1 MDILGEL
8 QKEKNKRQVSKSK
21 DILGTLQ
28 RQKNESVPSKTTRSG
43 SGYTPVADLNRATN
57 GAGVSSAS
65 GILEQAARDVAATLP
80 EARTPRTTRTYW
92 DGTTRERQDRGA
104 MLRGAI
110 GTRYDTEGSI
120 ASGVQR
126 GLGTATGAGAAA
138 VDALSGLDY
147 LSSNDRKRIENAQK
161 NLETY
166 TANRDAATNEA
177 ERQHWQKLADHA
189 QNEIEAYTKGSE
201 AKRQNATDAAEALRN
216 TQEGLFREAS
226 EGDYAARAGRALE
239 TVEKYGDNTYDDNL
253 AGLIGSNYGVGRLS
267 QNSSYAW
274 NEYLND
280 PTPEN
285 RAIAELYDL
294 ALSNTGENNAD
305 ALTPDNEL
313 ETWARSIANY
323 APQFLDQ
330 TAARL
335 KGGAAGLLLG
345 SVGAGQAAGSALDM
359 YAIMRGAAFRGLLE
373 TGVPE
378 EQAIKMAKDEALI
391 SSIIEYA
398 DSLAEYAFMG
408 GKDIVKLLMSGG
420 AELATTT
427 AGKSAGRAAAKI
439 IAAYLGNIV
448 QEGEEERSQEA
459 VSIANERRLAGG
471 TTDSG
476 KLGLAQNALD
486 VYWNEGLRGDR
497 ESETYQRMA
506 GAAEE
511 GRRVATVFA
520 AIPAGT
526 GYAAN
531 RAVNRMSTSR
541 GMDFVSDA
549 LDQAERGE
557 VSDLAA
563 NRVLNNSF
571 SRDLMQREGGVTLTD
586 DMTKQEQ
593 RDAIKQAAARLA
605 GVSEAEPV
613 AVSATNNRTE
623 ISEPSTPQRMGESEA
638 REALPLRGVSEQ
650 QLDRDLADAARL
662 SVTLGRSGANAFLT
676 AYDRATAASVEPT
689 EAFENFSKVYNAAVR
704 GENAPEV
711 SMPEHLRIA
720 AQGAGENDART
731 AAQAQYFGENAGL
744 APNRSGRPRNLSR
757 REARVLDAIGKA
769 AGVQI
774 RFADTMNGANASIE
788 NGVLTIAKDAD
799 DPVRAAFTHEI
810 VHRVRE
816 SAPEA
821 YSTLAQFV
829 VDNMSDER
837 LASAIRARSDAYS
850 DMNYSISDIT
860 EETVAD
866 AFGRMASE
874 PELLEKIAGVD
885 RTAAQ
890 KVLDAIDELLRKIKA
905 ALSGKEQAQLTANQI
920 EAFRDLQGRGEEMA
934 KALRAALDKVQEQTQ
949 TANES
954 AATELPKSNTQNGGV
969 RKSLKENV
977 VYNKTA
983 LLSESTVD
991 RFLEDYAAK
1000 STPNYAQAYIAW
1012 LSPEDF
1018 INLTTSREGRFVVD
1032 NTTKPLDINKLV
1044 DATQYQP
1051 FQLRIDHETGEI
1063 SGHEGRHR
1071 ANALLRAGVEH
1082 IPVLMFDSSNKYD
1095 KETISELLLKGQDFG
1110 SNRSYAEVLAFDL
1123 MPLSYANRDRVVKE
1137 FGTPPSMERMATQYN
1152 GTQSVRFSRNV
1163 DSEYMAAVERGDMD
1177 EAERMVDEA
1186 AKAAGY
1192 TVKGWHQ
1199 TAGDFTV
1206 FNTNNPSAALNDSET
1221 PNGIFFKTNDH
1232 DIGLDGKKQM
1242 PMYLNLG
1249 RTLSFKNREEANAWY
1264 RKNIDGYDDRSKQ
1277 FENALKP
1284 IEEEM
1289 NRIETEMFKQDT
1301 TDEEYDRLDTE
1312 WNKLLEKMH
1321 TVEDGYRA
1329 QLRELLNDYFLDGDS
1344 GYNSIHLGYDGH
1356 RYVDG
1361 KRENVETYIVFSN
1374 KQAKFAEPVVYD
1386 NDGNVIPLSQRF
1398 NSKNNDIRY
1407 SRNVDSDGRELTEAQ
1422 QSVGINYDAPSESA
1436 NAVRFSRR
1444 TWEASDYAKD
1454 KKKAAQDLSKALGC
1468 SVRTATKF
1476 INDVNSIAKM
1486 IADDR
1491 TRLDYEAAP
1500 GASSFVSNV
1509 EYGGSIDFSTI
1520 CKKRRL
1526 LTGTIEAIQKAM
1538 PNGVLTADEVLKIR
1552 ETMKKRGY
1560 EVSCGLCYV
1569 EGSRAKMGEFAA
1581 EFINLYKKYHP
1592 DAKWMPN
1599 MYDVNTPT
1607 GAENMRVNHPDVYKE
1622 YEHFWNHYG
1631 TLREGDPNLFAS
1643 QQKPKLFQ
1651 AATEYDGE
1659 ILKKFRNDGTVA
1671 EKNKNGGLRL
1681 QSFSD
1686 FEIIHLIDTM
1696 QVIMDMS
1703 RVGLAGQAYTKVPD
1717 FAWAVG
1723 GTGLKVNCSL
1733 IAKGVDENGRIILD
1747 EVEGMKRAD
1756 AEALRNAYS
1765 KNVGTIL
1772 VVFND
1777 EQLQAAMNDP
1787 FIDFIIPFHRS
1798 QWAKR
1803 QYEILGLPANVK
1815 DYTNYQ
1821 NEKLLQ
1827 SGKKGNLM
1835 PNEYWDFKKS
1845 GKANAK
1851 RYLELCAE
1859 NGKRPKFYNLLVNNG
1874 DGSYS
1879 LQPDGSTDGYWKLLI
1894 DFKMYD
1900 NQGKG
1905 SPQMPVQPKFN
1916 MEQAERMLNEY
1927 TGGHEQFPVA
1937 QDVVDEFVQ
1946 EKSEGRRFSRKSV
1959 ADAEAREA
1967 ALLQENDLLRE
1978 EIKYWK
1984 AQLERTPKENV
1995 GIVEPEAVKKA
2006 ARDLISTYGSTI
2018 KTEEITE
2025 GLQNLYNLMGTGGD
2039 ENGELSYEA
2048 AREIANGIA
2057 REIAESALNDTES
2070 AYRMYE
2076 DLRKFLRT
2084 TKITITPAEAKEISD
2099 YGDWRKHNM
2108 GRIDIARGESS
2119 NIDRVYDELS
2129 DRWPE
2134 YFPGDVISVGDQLQR
2149 IADVMDYIYR
2159 DRGHNPFDPYMDQA
2173 VIDIGND
2180 IMDRFFDLPQAKTF
2194 ADKQAAKLGG
2204 MRIKMSEL
2212 RQRNEERL
2220 RESMAKAR
2228 ADRDAK
2234 LREMKDHYAEIAQRR
2249 RERRENTEAR
2259 NKLLH
2264 IARRL
2269 ANKKL
2274 PAVNRALLNEYIGDL
2289 DLVAKS
2295 MTGATLEKLTDLRDW
2310 YFDQRDNNPD
2320 FIADPHIEK
2329 LIERLSKRQIKD
2341 LTDEEVRD
2349 LTDVL
2354 LNIENEIRTQN
2365 KLINSKDRHDTYMA
2379 GMRAI
2384 QDIENSRGIRE
2395 NAAGTLDKLL
2405 INNTLS
2411 PVREMHRL
2419 TAYADDDPLYVLI
2432 NELADGQRKQFDYQR
2447 RAGERFLKWT
2457 EDKKLVER
2465 IRGKKAEEIRITGIG
2480 KNGPTEV
2487 TITPAMRMS
2496 LYLHSKNAQN
2506 LRHITG
2512 GGIRVPDMQLYKRGK
2527 LSEAYDRGTTIKLTP
2542 SQIQSIVNQ
2551 MTAEERAFADAA
2563 SAYFNGMSR
2572 EAINETSEKLK
2583 GYSLA
2588 GVENYFPIDTDKS
2601 FVKKDFD
2608 SLKFDGTLEGMGF
2621 LKERINSA
2629 SPIMLYDMD
2638 NVLRRSIEQHAKYY
2652 GLAVPVRNFNKVWG
2666 VTKAS
2671 FDEDGNR
2678 NGYES
2683 SVMQA
2688 MREKWGDA
2696 GYNYVD
2702 KLMSDLQSG
2711 HSEQNDFDKLM
2722 RKVRSNY
2729 AGAVLTLNASVAM
2742 KQAAS
2747 YPTAAA
2753 VVGWKPLAR
2762 ALGNIGKVD
2771 LNTVNKYT
2779 PLLWY
2784 RTQGFSTQELGD
2796 MARQDKQLPKLLNW
2810 VQGMDVL
2817 TTRKLWKAA
2826 EYYVQGNQDVQR
2838 GSEEYYKAVAD
2849 VYNRIIEETQPNYT
2863 TMQRPQILRSNSTL
2877 LQSLSMFKTQ
2887 PFQNFNVLYDALG
2900 NFEAKKKAARIDG
2913 SAEAQS
2919 AYKDAKKRA
2928 GWAITSQLA
2937 QLAVFAGMTAAW
2949 NLFRGKT
2956 DNYDDDDEK
2965 VTAESVLK
2973 RIMHDM
2979 LGGAAS
2985 MVPFGSDVW
2994 EFASSIFG
3002 NEKYYGF
3009 DEVTSSSINDL
3020 LKAFSKA
3027 GASLGKT
3034 WESVSKGEPVNW
3046 NAQRLQW
3053 DSVVKAVSK
3062 TAGVPFENVEN
3073 LFNAI
3078 YRMSAIAAAGKYKGT
3093 YAYLRLTK
3101 DPSDTGAYYDNLYG
3115 AYKNDKTAYEE
3126 IYADM
3131 TANGFD
3137 AGKIKTAMEKRM
3149 KKSEGVES
3157 VKDLGE
3163 RYLAP
3168 EAQTVYDETLG
3179 RMQRSSVWRGASA
3192 EQREKA
3198 EGLLYDLL
3206 AGSSAG
3212 DKLRE
3217 KINGGAGYGLDSAE
3231 YILYRLALSM
3241 TDEPTESGK
3250 YGTYTN
3256 AEVEAAIR
3264 MVPNLTNVER
3274 DYLWTAQGKNAKSA
3288 PKW

>member
-8 QKEKNKRQVSKSK
+8 QKEKNNRQVSEKK

-28 RQKNESVPSKTTRSG
+28 RQKNESVPGKTTRSG

-65 GILEQAARDVAATLP
+65 GILEQAARDVAETLP

-138 VDALSGLDY
+138 VGALSRLDY

-177 ERQHWQKLADHA
+177 ERQRWQKLADHA
-189 QNEIEAYTKGSE
+189 QNEINAYTKGSE
-201 AKRQNATDAAEALRN
+201 AKQQNAAGLADALRGSK
-216 TQEGLFREAS
+216 ERLFREAS

-274 NEYLND
+274 NEYLNN

-305 ALTPDNEL
+305 ALTPDNGL

-335 KGGAAGLLLG
+335 KGGTAGLLLG

-378 EQAIKMAKDEALI
+378 EQAMEMAKDEALI

-689 EAFENFSKVYNAAVR
+689 AAFENFSKVYNAAVR

-744 APNRSGRPRNLSR
+744 APNRSGRPRNLSS

-774 RFADTMNGANASIE
+774 KFADTMNGANASIE

-837 LASAIRARSDAYS
+837 LASAIRARSDTYS

-890 KVLDAIDELLRKIKA
+890 KILDAIDELLRKIKA

-934 KALRAALDKVQEQTQ
+934 KALRAALQKVQEQAQ
-949 TANES
+949 TAAVELSGVANASDAKEAGASEIKYSRVIDEETLDWLNKQKTVKAYRAMQVIDGKLYPPMAAKVASEGTSKRQLVEPTELNAWYRSDERPDLVDPKTGKFKLDKANGATIEAAYNPYFHTSATPLNDQFSSAYKRPNLVTVEVEIPES
-954 AATELPKSNTQNGGV
+954 ELTSGYKAQYAKDSVGETKWHAGPVASQLKGEKARRVFLSRWAKVNRIVPDAEVAQIVARTLEGENIAVPYKVVTPSLRAELEKAGVQIDTKGEKKAATEGG
-969 RKSLKENV
+969 
-977 VYNKTA
+977 
-983 LLSESTVD
+983 
-991 RFLEDYAAK
+991 AAR
-1000 STPNYAQAYIAW
+1000 Y
-1012 LSPEDF
+1012 
-1018 INLTTSREGRFVVD
+1018 
-1032 NTTKPLDINKLV
+1032 
-1044 DATQYQP
+1044 
-1051 FQLRIDHETGEI
+1051 
-1063 SGHEGRHR
+1063 
-1071 ANALLRAGVEH
+1071 
-1082 IPVLMFDSSNKYD
+1082 
-1095 KETISELLLKGQDFG
+1095 
-1110 SNRSYAEVLAFDL
+1110 
-1123 MPLSYANRDRVVKE
+1123 
-1137 FGTPPSMERMATQYN
+1137 
-1152 GTQSVRFSRNV
+1152 SRNV

-1177 EAERMVDEA
+1177 EAQRMVDEA

-1192 TVKGWHQ
+1192 TVKAYHA
-1199 TAGDFTV
+1199 TDSDFTV
-1206 FNTNNPSAALNDSET
+1206 FNRLELGKNTDDNATN
-1221 PNGIFFKTNDH
+1221 
-1232 DIGLDGKKQM
+1232 
-1242 PMYLNLG
+1242 
-1249 RTLSFKNREEANAWY
+1249 
-1264 RKNIDGYDDRSKQ
+1264 
-1277 FENALKP
+1277 
-1284 IEEEM
+1284 
-1289 NRIETEMFKQDT
+1289 
-1301 TDEEYDRLDTE
+1301 
-1312 WNKLLEKMH
+1312 
-1321 TVEDGYRA
+1321 
-1329 QLRELLNDYFLDGDS
+1329 ELLAATAHIGHWFNSTDVSQKIFAKKAIRTALQIENPLYTESLDSLVAWIESNVPTDGTAEEI
-1344 GYNSIHLGYDGH
+1344 GNLAYKKMREQGYDGVILNDEELGGTS
-1356 RYVDG
+1356 YV
-1361 KRENVETYIVFSN
+1361 VFNSS
-1374 KQAKFAEPVVYD
+1374 QAKSADPVTYD
-1386 NDGNVIPLSQRF
+1386 DNGNVIPLSERF
-1398 NSKNNDIRY
+1398 NTQNSDIRY
-1407 SRNVDSDGRELTEAQ
+1407 SRNVDSEGRELTEAQ
-1422 QSVGINYDAPSESA
+1422 AEYFKDSKVRDDQGRLLALFHQTGEDFTVFDPQHKGAGTSDNQTPFGIFLKSSNKDIGVRGQKQMELYADIKTPLIAKNREDLTYQIRKISPEYEDAEKEYQNLNADYARKTQKVKTDIDNYMKEWRSNNLTASRRALYDDEEYNALSEKEDALIDEWEKKDKEVSFKAKKAITEALKQNGYDGVILQRDSGSFGRETDAYIALFPEQVKNVTNTAPTS
-1436 NAVRFSRR
+1436 NPDIRFSRNVDEKRIFR
-1444 TWEASDYAKD
+1444 TPQGVEVVQNPTDSEYA
-1454 KKKAAQDLSKALGC
+1454 QMRS
-1468 SVRTATKF
+1468 
-1476 INDVNSIAKM
+1476 
-1486 IADDR
+1486 
-1491 TRLDYEAAP
+1491 
-1500 GASSFVSNV
+1500 
-1509 EYGGSIDFSTI
+1509 
-1520 CKKRRL
+1520 
-1526 LTGTIEAIQKAM
+1526 
-1538 PNGVLTADEVLKIR
+1538 EVYRAYPWLR
-1552 ETMKKRGY
+1552 ETGEPPLRRTFDEDGNVY
-1560 EVSCGLCYV
+1560 YWSSADGIHAFV
-1569 EGSRAKMGEFAA
+1569 EPYINREFNTRTSQHWKWW
-1581 EFINLYKKYHP
+1581 EKP
-1592 DAKWMPN
+1592 D
-1599 MYDVNTPT
+1599 
-1607 GAENMRVNHPDVYKE
+1607 
-1622 YEHFWNHYG
+1622 
-1631 TLREGDPNLFAS
+1631 
-1643 QQKPKLFQ
+1643 
-1651 AATEYDGE
+1651 
-1659 ILKKFRNDGTVA
+1659 
-1671 EKNKNGGLRL
+1671 
-1681 QSFSD
+1681 
-1686 FEIIHLIDTM
+1686 
-1696 QVIMDMS
+1696 
-1703 RVGLAGQAYTKVPD
+1703 
-1717 FAWAVG
+1717 
-1723 GTGLKVNCSL
+1723 
-1733 IAKGVDENGRIILD
+1733 
-1747 EVEGMKRAD
+1747 
-1756 AEALRNAYS
+1756 
-1765 KNVGTIL
+1765 
-1772 VVFND
+1772 
-1777 EQLQAAMNDP
+1777 
-1787 FIDFIIPFHRS
+1787 
-1798 QWAKR
+1798 
-1803 QYEILGLPANVK
+1803 K
-1815 DYTNYQ
+1815 DDY
-1821 NEKLLQ
+1821 
-1827 SGKKGNLM
+1827 
-1835 PNEYWDFKKS
+1835 PI
-1845 GKANAK
+1845 
-1851 RYLELCAE
+1851 RY
-1859 NGKRPKFYNLLVNNG
+1859 
-1874 DGSYS
+1874 
-1879 LQPDGSTDGYWKLLI
+1879 
-1894 DFKMYD
+1894 
-1900 NQGKG
+1900 
-1905 SPQMPVQPKFN
+1905 
-1916 MEQAERMLNEY
+1916 
-1927 TGGHEQFPVA
+1927 
-1937 QDVVDEFVQ
+1937 
-1946 EKSEGRRFSRKSV
+1946 SRKSV

-2084 TKITITPAEAKEISD
+2084 TKITITPEEAKEISD

-2159 DRGHNPFDPYMDQA
+2159 DRGHNPFDPHMDQA